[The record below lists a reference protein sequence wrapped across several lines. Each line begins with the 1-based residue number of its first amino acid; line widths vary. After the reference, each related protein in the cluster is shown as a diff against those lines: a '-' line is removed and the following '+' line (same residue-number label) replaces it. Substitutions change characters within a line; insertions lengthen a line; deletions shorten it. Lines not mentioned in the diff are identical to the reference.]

1 MRIKLIPGRLVLIL
15 CLLFF
20 SFISLQLRCKKDDSQ
35 KRFVLPKY
43 RPNQLM
49 VWRKPGVNDA
59 SWTIRKNNFKNKYGG
74 DFAVTKKCSGCDDA
88 LEVWEGAT
96 VQNFITGE
104 VARASTS
111 PKGQPSGEDD
121 TLYYSLNFI
130 VELPI
135 DKRPGTYQPV
145 VLPPQNR
152 SNFPVIT
159 LAVFDTGVDPDIT
172 SNNTASVVTCK
183 PGGDKGWNFV
193 AENNSVADDFPV
205 KHGTI
210 VSKYILDEVKANRSG
225 NNVNI
230 LPVKIFATD
239 GTSDLFAVLCG
250 FAYAK
255 KAGAQI
261 INASFGFY
269 YYIDEPPAILLKYTE
284 AMLTANN
291 IILVAA
297 AGNRIVDEDTEAAKL
312 GLAGA
317 DLRNLD
323 RHYFYPG
330 GLSKFLPNVFCVTTA
345 NKTTGAVSPTQNF
358 SNTRVD
364 VGTSPAAGA
373 GYEFVHPFAP
383 DQTISGSSF
392 ATPIFAGKL
401 CSWYS
406 QVVSAPFNKEAILLS
421 LKAKAVVFD
430 DVPALNALIKNG
442 RYVTR

>member
-1 MRIKLIPGRLVLIL
+1 MQLISGRLLFIF
-15 CLLFF
+15 CMLLF
-20 SFISLQLRCKKDDSQ
+20 SLVSLQLKCTKPNDQ
-35 KRFVLPKY
+35 KRFVLPKH

-49 VWRKPGVNDA
+49 VWRKLGVNDA
-59 SWTIRKNNFKNKYGG
+59 NWAIRKTNFKNKYGG
-74 DFAVTKKCSGCDDA
+74 DFAVTKKCTGCDDA
-88 LEVWEGAT
+88 LEVWEGTT

-104 VARASTS
+104 VARAATS
-111 PKGQPSGEDD
+111 PKGSPSGEDD

-135 DKRPGTYQPV
+135 EKRPDQYSSAN
-145 VLPPQNR
+145 LPPQTS

-159 LAVFDTGVDPDIT
+159 VAVFDTGIDTVIT
-172 SNNTASVVTCK
+172 TNHTFKVPACK
-183 PGGDKGWNFV
+183 PGSEKGWNFV
-193 AENNSVADDFPV
+193 AESPNIADDFPV

-230 LPVKIFATD
+230 LPVKIFAPD

-284 AMLTANN
+284 TMLTANN

-297 AGNRIVDEDTEAAKL
+297 AGNRIDAEDAEAAKL

-364 VGTSPAAGA
+364 VGTSPVPGG
-373 GYEFVHPFAP
+373 GYDFEHPFSPASP
-383 DQTISGSSF
+383 RISGSSF

-406 QVVSAPFNKEAILLS
+406 KVVTTIPVNKELILTA
-421 LKAKAVVFD
+421 LKSNGVLFD
-430 DVPALNALIKNG
+430 DVPALNALLKNG
-442 RYVTR
+442 RYVIR

>member
-1 MRIKLIPGRLVLIL
+1 MNVQIISSRFVLML
-15 CLLFF
+15 CLF
-20 SFISLQLRCKKDDSQ
+20 SFALFQFQCKKTNNQ

-59 SWTIRKNNFKNKYGG
+59 NWNIRKTSFKNKYGG
-74 DFAVTKKCSGCDDA
+74 DFAVTKKCTGCDDA
-88 LEVWEGAT
+88 LEVWEGTT

-104 VARASTS
+104 VARAATA
-111 PKGQPSGEDD
+111 PKGSPSGEDD

-135 DKRPGTYQPV
+135 EKRPDQYSPV
-145 VLPPQNR
+145 ILPPQTR

-172 SNNTASVVTCK
+172 TNNTTAVGTCK

-193 AENNSVADDFPV
+193 AENNSIADDFPV

-230 LPVKIFATD
+230 LPVKIFGAD
-239 GTSDLFAVLCG
+239 GTSDLFGVLCG
-250 FAYAK
+250 FAYARNAK
-255 KAGAQI
+255 AQI

-269 YYIDEPPAILLKYTE
+269 YYIDEPPAILMKYTE
-284 AMLTANN
+284 TVLTANN
-291 IILVAA
+291 IILIAA
-297 AGNRIVDEDTEAAKL
+297 AGNRIAEEDTEAGKL
-312 GLAGA
+312 GIAGA

-330 GLSKFLPNVFCVTTA
+330 GLSKYLPNVFCVTTA

-364 VGTSPAAGA
+364 VGTSPAAGV
-373 GYEFVHPFAP
+373 GYEFVHPFVPA
-383 DQTISGSSF
+383 QSISGSSF

-406 QVVSAPFNKEAILLS
+406 QVVTAPINKEAILIGM
-421 LKAKAVVFD
+421 KAKASVFD